1 MNRQEIA
8 MHARIEL
15 ARRCFWDY
23 CRLRAGDFYKPD
35 RPHLVRLCNEL
46 QGFSESNEKVM
57 IVCEPPRHGKS
68 RTAGLFTEWL
78 FGRDNTVKVMTG
90 SYNENLSST
99 FSKGV
104 RNGISEQKADPDVIV
119 YSDIFPETRIK
130 YGDGATNRWALEG
143 NHSSY
148 LATSPKGTA
157 TGFGAT
163 WLIID
168 DLIKLAEEAFNE
180 NVLETH
186 WKWFTDT
193 MLSRLEEG
201 GKILIIMTRWA
212 SGDLAGR
219 AMEHFTG
226 ADEKVRMLVEKAL
239 QDDGTM
245 LCPEILSRE
254 SYEMKVRPMSPEIAS
269 ANYQQIPIDLQG
281 RLYQSFKTYATLPCK
296 PDGKPIPLQIR
307 NYTDTADQG
316 EDYLCSITYADY
328 NNEALVLDV
337 YFTKAGMEVTEE
349 ETARRLAETGCQVA
363 RIESNNGG
371 RGFARNV
378 ERILREKYR

>member
-46 QGFSESNEKVM
+46 QGFSESDEKVM

-180 NVLETH
+180 NVLEAH

-245 LCPEILSRE
+245 LLSL
-254 SYEMKVRPMSPEIAS
+254 IH
-269 ANYQQIPIDLQG
+269 I
-281 RLYQSFKTYATLPCK
+281 
-296 PDGKPIPLQIR
+296 
-307 NYTDTADQG
+307 
-316 EDYLCSITYADY
+316 
-328 NNEALVLDV
+328 
-337 YFTKAGMEVTEE
+337 
-349 ETARRLAETGCQVA
+349 
-363 RIESNNGG
+363 
-371 RGFARNV
+371 
-378 ERILREKYR
+378 

>member
-1 MNRQEIA
+1 

-130 YGDGATNRWALEG
+130 CGYSAAIPGIILDTEKIARGGE
-143 NHSSY
+143 NH
-148 LATSPKGTA
+148 
-157 TGFGAT
+157 
-163 WLIID
+163 
-168 DLIKLAEEAFNE
+168 
-180 NVLETH
+180 
-186 WKWFTDT
+186 
-193 MLSRLEEG
+193 G
-201 GKILIIMTRWA
+201 G
-212 SGDLAGR
+212 
-219 AMEHFTG
+219 
-226 ADEKVRMLVEKAL
+226 
-239 QDDGTM
+239 
-245 LCPEILSRE
+245 
-254 SYEMKVRPMSPEIAS
+254 
-269 ANYQQIPIDLQG
+269 
-281 RLYQSFKTYATLPCK
+281 
-296 PDGKPIPLQIR
+296 
-307 NYTDTADQG
+307 
-316 EDYLCSITYADY
+316 
-328 NNEALVLDV
+328 
-337 YFTKAGMEVTEE
+337 
-349 ETARRLAETGCQVA
+349 
-363 RIESNNGG
+363 
-371 RGFARNV
+371 
-378 ERILREKYR
+378 

>member
-46 QGFSESNEKVM
+46 QAFSESNEKVM

-130 YGDGATNRWALEG
+130 YGDGATTRWALEG
-143 NHSSY
+143 NH
-148 LATSPKGTA
+148 
-157 TGFGAT
+157 
-163 WLIID
+163 
-168 DLIKLAEEAFNE
+168 
-180 NVLETH
+180 
-186 WKWFTDT
+186 
-193 MLSRLEEG
+193 
-201 GKILIIMTRWA
+201 
-212 SGDLAGR
+212 
-219 AMEHFTG
+219 
-226 ADEKVRMLVEKAL
+226 
-239 QDDGTM
+239 
-245 LCPEILSRE
+245 
-254 SYEMKVRPMSPEIAS
+254 
-269 ANYQQIPIDLQG
+269 
-281 RLYQSFKTYATLPCK
+281 
-296 PDGKPIPLQIR
+296 
-307 NYTDTADQG
+307 
-316 EDYLCSITYADY
+316 
-328 NNEALVLDV
+328 
-337 YFTKAGMEVTEE
+337 
-349 ETARRLAETGCQVA
+349 
-363 RIESNNGG
+363 
-371 RGFARNV
+371 
-378 ERILREKYR
+378 

>member
-148 LATSPKGTA
+148 LATSPSARRGSSSMT
-157 TGFGAT
+157 
-163 WLIID
+163 
-168 DLIKLAEEAFNE
+168 
-180 NVLETH
+180 
-186 WKWFTDT
+186 
-193 MLSRLEEG
+193 LSNWR
-201 GKILIIMTRWA
+201 KRHSTRTFW
-212 SGDLAGR
+212 
-219 AMEHFTG
+219 
-226 ADEKVRMLVEKAL
+226 
-239 QDDGTM
+239 
-245 LCPEILSRE
+245 
-254 SYEMKVRPMSPEIAS
+254 
-269 ANYQQIPIDLQG
+269 
-281 RLYQSFKTYATLPCK
+281 
-296 PDGKPIPLQIR
+296 KPIGSGSLTP
-307 NYTDTADQG
+307 
-316 EDYLCSITYADY
+316 CSH
-328 NNEALVLDV
+328 VWRR
-337 YFTKAGMEVTEE
+337 AGK
-349 ETARRLAETGCQVA
+349 
-363 RIESNNGG
+363 SSSS
-371 RGFARNV
+371 
-378 ERILREKYR
+378 